1 MVAWRNSLVLH
12 SLDKVTSIY
21 IHFFPALLA
30 YSERWHGCAAAQE
43 GLGFFFGFFFWPTA
57 NAGTGVLPRRRGW
70 VFFWIF
76 FLAYSERWHGCAAA
90 QEGLGTNSEKYRM
103 NFFFVFRTLP

>member
-70 VFFWIF
+70 VFF
-76 FLAYSERWHGCAAA
+76 LD
-90 QEGLGTNSEKYRM
+90 
-103 NFFFVFRTLP
+103 FFFGLQRTLARVCCRAGGARHKF